1 MATLGIVGSHV
12 AGSFFLGVD
21 ILVTSMLVNFL
32 LMAVSVVTLPRRNP
46 ALARD
51 VTVLPSRAAQVP
63 LAVAAIVV
71 LALFLGVHTW
81 KDLTAPAAA
90 WYFRSTPL
98 WLLVMAAG
106 TVIYRRETQ
115 KLRRQGVDL
124 DARFATLP
132 PG

>member
-1 MATLGIVGSHV
+1 
-12 AGSFFLGVD
+12 
-21 ILVTSMLVNFL
+21 MLVNFL
-32 LMAVSVVTLPRRNP
+32 LMALSVLALPRRNA

-63 LAVAAIVV
+63 LAVLAVVV
-71 LALFLGVHTW
+71 LAAFLGVHTW
-81 KDLTAPAAA
+81 RDLTATSSP

-106 TVIYRRETQ
+106 SVIYLRETR
-115 KLRRQGVDL
+115 KLRRAGVDL
-124 DARFATLP
+124 DARFAALP